1 MAAAHQPKRIAK
13 AFTLL
18 EVLLVLAI
26 LAAAMAIAVPTY
38 DSMIVETR
46 LQRSAELLELEMQ
59 RARVEALRTGQSQVF
74 RFQVGGDS
82 FTSEPWL
89 DANDSIN
96 AGPGATVQS
105 MSGQLVETSANPF
118 DIGNAVEPT
127 STEMKLEEGIIFAS
141 ADTLSDSRSQMAQV
155 EAGLDMQAGVSWSS
169 PILFYADGSSTT
181 AEIIIKDDRGR
192 RRAIQVRGLTG
203 QARVIELPSEGAS

>member
-1 MAAAHQPKRIAK
+1 MAAGPTPSRNQQ

-46 LQRSAELLELEMQ
+46 LQRSAEMLELEMQ

-82 FTSEPWL
+82 FTSQPWL

-105 MSGQLVETSANPF
+105 MSGQLVETSANPY
-118 DIGNAVEPT
+118 DIGTAVT
-127 STEMKLEEGIIFAS
+127 STGSELKLEEGIQFES
-141 ADTLSDSRSQMAQV
+141 ADTLSDSRSAMAQA
-155 EAGLDMQAGVSWSS
+155 EAGLDMQSGVSWSS
-169 PILFYADGSSTT
+169 PILFYSDGSSTT
-181 AEIIIKDDRGR
+181 AEIIIKDSRGR
-192 RRAIQVRGLTG
+192 RRAIQIRGLTG
-203 QARVIELPSEGAS
+203 QARVIELPSEAT